1 MNQHTSEDMVE
12 LIKFQT
18 QALNAIE
25 DEQRQQI
32 NVLNDL
38 KFQVEENGRE
48 LRKLNKTL
56 DLVSVVILIC
66 AFVYL
71 VPYLLKVIKLVSS

>member
-1 MNQHTSEDMVE
+1 MNQHASEDMVE
-12 LIKFQT
+12 LLKLQT

-48 LRKLNKTL
+48 LRKLNGTL
-56 DLVSVVILIC
+56 DLIGLLFLVC
-66 AFVYL
+66 AFFYL